1 MRMLRAGMMAG
12 LWMRWSLRAA
22 YGLVA
27 GCVLVTG
34 CDRGTHPGQIGQ
46 PAPVFALNDGLQ
58 SVDLAKLRGHVVVLN
73 FWATWC
79 APCIEE
85 MPSLEA
91 LQLLLPQVDVVMVA
105 SDETFTEYQ
114 SYLER
119 RPMKLLTVFDEKQT
133 SNALYGSFRYPETY
147 IIDKQGVVRRKL
159 IGPQEFGSPEIVNQ
173 LKKLASE

>member
-1 MRMLRAGMMAG
+1 MSLMRARAMAG
-12 LWMRWSLRAA
+12 VLMRW
-22 YGLVA
+22 GLV
-27 GCVLVTG
+27 GVCVLAIG
-34 CDRGTHPGQIGQ
+34 CDRGTHPGQIGKA
-46 PAPVFALNDGLQ
+46 APVFALNDGVR

-91 LQLLLPQVDVVMVA
+91 LQQQLPQVDVVLVA
-105 SDETFTEYQ
+105 SDETFTEYT
-114 SYLER
+114 SYLAR
-119 RPMKLLTVFDEKQT
+119 RPVKLLTVFDEKQA
-133 SNALYGSFRYPETY
+133 SNALYGSFRFPETY

-173 LKKLASE
+173 LKKLAAE